1 MADINF
7 QFKLTNAVFAI
18 LKTEAIWFDDFFSQ
32 TFVTESEKNFIH
44 NKIVTYMNMSYE
56 TNIIGGFL
64 KDKSFNMPKILKEL
78 YFLEDFSKATVEDL
92 EKVFNFLF
100 NSRIKEIKSSSIDS
114 WKLNL
119 LSSTM
124 LNGYIIV
131 NDSRVSPQ
139 EFGIEQDKN
148 LSLLIELSQL
158 KNSVKAK
165 QSAIDSYEEEIKI
178 LQQNLSDKNNILAGR
193 ASLSWS

>member
-100 NSRIKEIKSSSIDS
+100 NSRIREIKSSSIDS

>member
-1 MADINF
+1 MADIDF
-7 QFKLTNAVFAI
+7 QFNLANAVLDI
-18 LKTEAIWFDDFFSQ
+18 LQTEAIWFDDFVSQ

-44 NKIVTYMNMSYE
+44 NKIATYMSMSYK
-56 TNIIGGFL
+56 TNVIGGFL
-64 KDKSFNMPKILKEL
+64 KDKSFSMPKILKEL

-100 NSRIKEIKSSSIDS
+100 DSRIKKIKSSSIDA

-124 LNGYIIV
+124 LNGYIII
-131 NDSRVSPQ
+131 NDSRISPQ

-165 QSAIDSYEEEIKI
+165 QSVIDSYEGEIKI